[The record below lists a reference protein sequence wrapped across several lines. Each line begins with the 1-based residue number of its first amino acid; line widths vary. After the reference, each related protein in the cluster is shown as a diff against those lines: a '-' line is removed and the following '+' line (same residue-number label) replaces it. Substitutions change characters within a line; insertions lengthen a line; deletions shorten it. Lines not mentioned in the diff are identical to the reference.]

1 MTAVSLPFLA
11 NIWNMQVQPHY
22 CLRVYFLSRQYYVRD
37 LATRVCLSVCM
48 YVCMCLCLSCV
59 WGEEAIVH
67 IEHGL
72 RRNIKLLW

>member
-48 YVCMCLCLSCV
+48 YVSVPFLRVGGGGNSAYRARV
-59 WGEEAIVH
+59 EE
-67 IEHGL
+67 EY
-72 RRNIKLLW
+72 